1 MSFMVYGEQ
10 FWEKLV
16 KITLSF
22 KIIHNVMKFK
32 HILKLVA
39 KIMEPFGK
47 TLFLKFDRS

>member
-1 MSFMVYGEQ
+1 MMKLLKKKITKMSFMVYEEQ

-32 HILKLVA
+32 HI
-39 KIMEPFGK
+39 F
-47 TLFLKFDRS
+47 